1 MVRSRRLRWNRSGNP
16 PRNTVF
22 ERAHC
27 APISIW
33 QWLGA
38 GLLALSCLAP
48 ALAQEEGTL
57 RVCQDPNNLPF
68 SNLRGEGF
76 ENRIAEL
83 FASKLG
89 WKLEYYSFPQR
100 MGFIRNTLR
109 FKLPGEQYPCDIV
122 MGVPAQYDQ
131 VAPTRPYYRSIYAL
145 VFLRDGKLEGVKSA
159 ADFLA
164 LPTEKLQAMRIGVYD
179 RSPASDWLAKHGLV
193 DQGVPYRILNA
204 DPDFYPGELIEKDLA
219 AGKIDAAVMWGPI
232 AGYFARPGAKP
243 ALSIVPLASEPGVKL
258 DYEIAIGVR
267 RGEPDW
273 KNMVDRLLAENQ
285 KEIDAILRE
294 YGVPLLERSVGAK
307 P

>member
-1 MVRSRRLRWNRSGNP
+1 V
-16 PRNTVF
+16 NTAF
-22 ERAHC
+22 ERARC
-27 APISIW
+27 APIFHPVW
-33 QWLGA
+33 HRLGV
-38 GLLALSCLAP
+38 GLLVLSCLAP
-48 ALAQEEGTL
+48 AIAQEQGTL

-89 WKLEYYSFPQR
+89 WKLEYFSFPQR

-131 VAPTRPYYRSIYAL
+131 VSPTRPYYHSTYAL
-145 VFLRDGKLEGVKSA
+145 VFPRDGKLSGVKSA
-159 ADFLA
+159 SDFLA
-164 LPTEKLQAMRIGVYD
+164 LPAEKLQGLRIGVYD

-219 AGKIDAAVMWGPI
+219 AGRIDAAVVWGPI
-232 AGYFARPGAKP
+232 AGYFARPGPGNKP
-243 ALSIVPLASEPGVKL
+243 ALSVVPLASEPGVKL
-258 DYEIAIGVR
+258 DYEIAMGVR

-273 KNMVDRLLAENQ
+273 KNTVERLLAENQ

-294 YGVPLLERSVGAK
+294 YSVPLLERSGGSTQ
-307 P
+307 

>member
-1 MVRSRRLRWNRSGNP
+1 V
-16 PRNTVF
+16 NTAF
-22 ERAHC
+22 EHSHR
-27 APISIW
+27 APISHPTW
-33 QWLGA
+33 HRLGV
-38 GLLALSCLAP
+38 GLFVLFCLAP
-48 ALAQEEGTL
+48 ALAQEQGTL

-89 WKLEYYSFPQR
+89 WKLEYFSFPQR
-100 MGFIRNTLR
+100 LGFIRNTLR

-131 VAPTRPYYRSIYAL
+131 VSPTHPYYRSTYAL
-145 VFLRDGKLEGVKSA
+145 VFPRDGKLSGVKSA
-159 ADFLA
+159 SDFLA
-164 LPTEKLQAMRIGVYD
+164 LPAEKLQGLRIGVYD

-219 AGKIDAAVMWGPI
+219 AGKIDAAVVWGPI
-232 AGYFARPGAKP
+232 AGYFARPGP
-243 ALSIVPLASEPGVKL
+243 GNEPVLSVVPLASEPGVKL
-258 DYEIAIGVR
+258 DYEIAMGVR
-267 RGEPDW
+267 RGEPDL
-273 KNMVDRLLAENQ
+273 KNTVEQLLAENQ

-294 YGVPLLERSVGAK
+294 YGVPLLERSGGSTQ
-307 P
+307 